1 MEIVT
6 WKSRKLRALQSFVSL
21 KAIVCV
27 INCSLPIMS
36 MQRAS
41 KRARMNLNHMMAG
54 MNPVLAGM
62 FGMNGM
68 NPAMMGMNAMPMG
81 MNPLLANAVEEDDSG
96 EDGDAQSQVV
106 AAASN
111 AAPAPKSPGV
121 VAAVA
126 AAAAVKAAPVAQT
139 VGDAAEGP
147 DTDFHSG
154 KLPDMMISRSVTYL
168 KNLPRARLSEGLE
181 LIHASLDTT
190 FLAECSQGGLLCLL
204 WLFTRLKPG
213 LRVSDLRTL
222 DAFNIVLKKS
232 FQSIIMVHTLEVTHI
247 HT

>member
-6 WKSRKLRALQSFVSL
+6 WKSKKLRALQSFVSL
-21 KAIVCV
+21 KAIICV

-41 KRARMNLNHMMAG
+41 KRARMNLNPMMAG
-54 MNPVLAGM
+54 MNPVMAGM
-62 FGMNGM
+62 FGMNGMNGM

-111 AAPAPKSPGV
+111 AAPAAKSPGV

-126 AAAAVKAAPVAQT
+126 AVPAAAAAVAQT
-139 VGDAAEGP
+139 VDAAEGP

-222 DAFNIVLKKS
+222 DAFNIVLRNH
-232 FQSIIMVHTLEVTHI
+232 FNQ
-247 HT
+247 